1 MGNIDKKT
9 GSRGATWLVSIAA
22 VPLIAI
28 GVYYAFL
35 AAVPV
40 CGPPRNS
47 LLGQI
52 YWYVPLAILV
62 AEAAVLRGVGL
73 NQGRRPAWIASSIL
87 LVAVITLAGDLV
99 IFLAF
104 FVAGNCGE

>member
-1 MGNIDKKT
+1 
-9 GSRGATWLVSIAA
+9 
-22 VPLIAI
+22 
-28 GVYYAFL
+28 
-35 AAVPV
+35 
-40 CGPPRNS
+40 
-47 LLGQI
+47 
-52 YWYVPLAILV
+52 
-62 AEAAVLRGVGL
+62 VGL

>member
-1 MGNIDKKT
+1 
-9 GSRGATWLVSIAA
+9 
-22 VPLIAI
+22 VP
-28 GVYYAFL
+28 F
-35 AAVPV
+35 
-40 CGPPRNS
+40 
-47 LLGQI
+47 
-52 YWYVPLAILV
+52 AILV
-62 AEAAVLRGVGL
+62 AEAAVLLRVGL